1 MNKDELVEEIWDA
14 LNNEWE
20 LINWDQ
26 IQDVVTEALT
36 GWDESEL
43 LDEAKRY
50 DIDVSNYKGEAVSYT
65 HLTLPT
71 NREV

>member
-1 MNKDELVEEIWDA
+1 MNKDEFVEEIWNA

-36 GWDESEL
+36 GCDVSEL

-50 DIDVSNYKGEAVSYT
+50 DIDVSNYKGEDDG
-65 HLTLPT
+65 
-71 NREV
+71 

>member
-26 IQDVVTEALT
+26 IQDVVTAALT
-36 GWDESEL
+36 GWDES
-43 LDEAKRY
+43 
-50 DIDVSNYKGEAVSYT
+50 
-65 HLTLPT
+65 
-71 NREV
+71 